1 MNITKQNETQLYD
14 LMLTAREFRRLHP
27 GMEYGID
34 TITLE
39 AGQALSP
46 EEMEALHKEIKLM
59 ETFWNDLS
67 KSEKL
72 AVTRRVKRRRK
83 ARR

>member
-1 MNITKQNETQLYD
+1 MNITKQNEEQLYEIMF
-14 LMLTAREFRRLHP
+14 LAREFRREYP
-27 GMEYGID
+27 GMEYVID

-39 AGQALSP
+39 SGQALSP